1 MKDPHPISAQGPEGG
16 LVLTETEYNLVMAY
30 RRAPEEMQALLDDVA
45 RLKTQAPQ
53 NEEAAVL
60 F

>member
-1 MKDPHPISAQGPEGG
+1 
-16 LVLTETEYNLVMAY
+16 MAY
-30 RRAPEEMQALLDDVA
+30 RCAPDEMQALLDDVA

>member
-1 MKDPHPISAQGPEGG
+1 MKDSHPIPAQGSEGG
-16 LVLTETEYNLVMAY
+16 LVLTEAEYNLIMAY
-30 RRAPEEMQALLDDVA
+30 RCAPEEMQALLDDV
-45 RLKTQAPQ
+45 TQVLQ

>member
-1 MKDPHPISAQGPEGG
+1 MKDPHPIPAQGPEGG
-16 LVLTETEYNLVMAY
+16 LVLTEAEYNLVMAY

>member
-1 MKDPHPISAQGPEGG
+1 MKDPHPISAQGSEGG
-16 LVLTETEYNLVMAY
+16 LVLTEAEYNLIMAY
-30 RRAPEEMQALLDDVA
+30 RCAPEEMQALLDDVA

>member
-1 MKDPHPISAQGPEGG
+1 MKDSHPIPAQGSEGG
-16 LVLTETEYNLVMAY
+16 LVLTEAEYNLIMAY
-30 RRAPEEMQALLDDVA
+30 RCAPEEMQALLDDVA
-45 RLKTQAPQ
+45 RLKTQVLQ

>member
-1 MKDPHPISAQGPEGG
+1 MKDSHPIPAQGPEGG